1 MSRIPLPA
9 RQTQRCFLSGHRTA
23 CHLCLDEAGGQRALG
38 DATRLARTNRG
49 LTQIEH
55 ADSPGMQ
62 RTQLEHVEQGKK
74 DCQLST
80 LMRLADAWGLPLSM
94 LVRSAQV

>member
-1 MSRIPLPA
+1 
-9 RQTQRCFLSGHRTA
+9 
-23 CHLCLDEAGGQRALG
+23 
-38 DATRLARTNRG
+38 
-49 LTQIEH
+49 
-55 ADSPGMQ
+55 MQ